1 MPLKD
6 FLFTSESVAEGHP
19 DKMCDQI
26 SDAVLDALIA
36 EDPNSRV
43 ALESLVKT
51 GLIVL
56 AGEITSRARPD
67 FVRIARDTAL
77 DIGYNHIDTGF
88 DGNNCAVLTAI
99 EPQSAD
105 ISQGVTEGQGLHKEQ
120 GAGDQGLMFGF
131 ACDETPEEMP
141 LPIAMAHRLMENLAK
156 LRRSGKFNFLR
167 PDAKSQVTVRYVDG
181 RPVEVTAVVI
191 STQHSPDVK
200 YEKIR
205 ESMIEELI
213 KKTIPEQYLSR
224 STVFHVNPTGS
235 FIIGGPHGDC
245 GLTGRKII
253 VDTYGGYGRHG
264 GGAFSGKDPS
274 KVDRSACYMA
284 RHVAKNVVAAGL
296 AKKCEIQLAYA
307 IGVAEPVSV
316 MADTFGTGTIP
327 NSQITELIRAFFKLT
342 PKGIIETLDLRRP
355 IYRATA
361 AYGHFGRSG
370 PGFTWERTDKADAIR
385 KEAGARGAVAVSR
398 S

>member
-6 FLFTSESVAEGHP
+6 FLFTSESVGEGHP

-26 SDAVLDALIA
+26 SDAVLDALLA

-43 ALESLVKT
+43 ALETLAKT

-56 AGEITSRARPD
+56 AGEITSRAHPD
-67 FVRIARDTAL
+67 FVNIARETARG
-77 DIGYNHIDTGF
+77 IGYDDAETGF
-88 DGNNCAVLTAI
+88 DAKTCAVLMAI
-99 EPQSAD
+99 EPQSTD

-224 STVFHVNPTGS
+224 ATVFHVNPTGS

-296 AKKCEIQLAYA
+296 ASKCEIQVAYA
-307 IGVAEPVSV
+307 IGVAEPLSILI
-316 MADTFGTGTIP
+316 DTFDTGTVPDKKLESAIR
-327 NSQITELIRAFFKLT
+327 ELFDFRPA
-342 PKGIIETLDLRRP
+342 GIIRTLKLKRP
-355 IYRATA
+355 IYQATA
-361 AYGHFGRSG
+361 AYGHFGRTPHNG
-370 PGFTWERTDKADAIR
+370 LFPWEETNMADAL
-385 KEAGARGAVAVSR
+385 KSA
-398 S
+398 

>member
-99 EPQSAD
+99 EPQSVD
-105 ISQGVTEGQGLHKEQ
+105 ISQGVTEGEGLHKEQ

-131 ACDETPEEMP
+131 ACDETPEQMP
-141 LPIAMAHRLMENLAK
+141 LPIALAHRLMENLSK
-156 LRRSGKFNFLR
+156 LRHEGKADFLL
-167 PDAKSQVTVRYVDG
+167 PDGKSQVTVRYVGG
-181 RPVEVTAVVI
+181 RPVEVTTVVVSAQHRRDVSHATVREAVV
-191 STQHSPDVK
+191 
-200 YEKIR
+200 
-205 ESMIEELI
+205 EELI
-213 KKTIPEQYLSR
+213 RPTIPKQFLTKD
-224 STVFHVNPTGS
+224 TVIHVNPTGS
-235 FIIGGPHGDC
+235 FVIGGPHGDC

-284 RHVAKNVVAAGL
+284 RYVAKNVVAAGL
-296 AKKCEIQLAYA
+296 ATKCEIQVAYA
-307 IGVAEPVSV
+307 IGVAEPVSILI
-316 MADTFGTGTIP
+316 DTFDTGAVP
-327 NSQITELIRAFFKLT
+327 DQKLSSALRELFDFRPA
-342 PKGIIETLDLRRP
+342 GIIKTLGLKRP

-361 AYGHFGRSG
+361 AYGHFGRVPHNG
-370 PGFTWERTDKADAIR
+370 LFPWEQTDMVDPL
-385 KEAGARGAVAVSR
+385 R
-398 S
+398 SAFGRDGGR